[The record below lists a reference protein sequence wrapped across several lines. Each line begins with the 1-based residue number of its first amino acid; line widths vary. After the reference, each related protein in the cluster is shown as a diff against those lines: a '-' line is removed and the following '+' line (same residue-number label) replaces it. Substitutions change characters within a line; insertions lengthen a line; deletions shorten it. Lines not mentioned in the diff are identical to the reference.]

1 MTSLGFRR
9 WLLAGFILAVLLG
22 VLLYQLFA
30 PGTALRY
37 YRCQLGS
44 IKDSEMWFTFTTVDK
59 QVLCFFS
66 CTPWFS
72 LSLFAH
78 TGALG
83 RDQDGGILGSFAHF
97 LFLFVWTEHYR
108 IQTLW
113 SSRPLDKGE
122 PGLQKSLFS
131 GLSLVEGFRP
141 PPLPPPLLDPPLLSL
156 S

>member
-1 MTSLGFRR
+1 MKCGLHLRQLISRYFAFF
-9 WLLAGFILAVLLG
+9 LA
-22 VLLYQLFA
+22 
-30 PGTALRY
+30 P
-37 YRCQLGS
+37 LGS
-44 IKDSEMWFTFTTVDK
+44 
-59 QVLCFFS
+59 LCRF
-66 CTPWFS
+66 
-72 LSLFAH
+72 LAH

-97 LFLFVWTEHYR
+97 LFLFVWTEQYR

-122 PGLQKSLFS
+122 PGLQKSFFS

-141 PPLPPPLLDPPLLSL
+141 SPLPPRAPPLDPPLLSL